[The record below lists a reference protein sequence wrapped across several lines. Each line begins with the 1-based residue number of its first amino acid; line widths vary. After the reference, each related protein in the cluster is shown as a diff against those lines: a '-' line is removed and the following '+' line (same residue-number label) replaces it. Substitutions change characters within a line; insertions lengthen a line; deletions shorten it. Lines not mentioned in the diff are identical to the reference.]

1 MVLLRARPEMRYL
14 RYAISTN
21 SEPSRLAKG
30 TGIPLAKNP
39 GGGGLEDW
47 VGVCFVFIVSVLD
60 AVSVCKVNLRMM
72 GLVRLFPCIQ
82 FDIQTTK
89 NLRHKQPSQ
98 SALVPVEQV
107 QVEHL

>member
-1 MVLLRARPEMRYL
+1 MVLLSARPEMRYL

-47 VGVCFVFIVSVLD
+47 VGVCFAFTVSVLD

-72 GLVRLFPCIQ
+72 GWYDCFLAYSLTFKQPRIFAINNRR
-82 FDIQTTK
+82 
-89 NLRHKQPSQ
+89 NLRWFQWNKSR
-98 SALVPVEQV
+98 
-107 QVEHL
+107 